1 MPSLPLFESHPVVSA
16 QTGPHAGLD
25 ALLTRHVAH
34 PFQKPI
40 AAYNRV
46 AFDVAY
52 SSWLGAGKPPLIL
65 DSGCGVGLSTL
76 HLAERYPEHLVIGVD
91 QSQDRIGRNTV
102 WSRPAPANS
111 LRIRADLTDF
121 WRLMLEAEMRPAR
134 HYLLYP
140 NPWPKKKH
148 LSRRWHGHA
157 VFPSLIALGGVF
169 ECRSNWKIYT
179 DECAFALA
187 RLTGESVE
195 AVPWLPDPA
204 STITPFERKYLGSGQ
219 ALWRCVLEI
228 PTGSV

>member
-1 MPSLPLFESHPVVSA
+1 MSSLPRYQSSPVASS
-16 QTGPHAGLD
+16 QTGIHDGID

-40 AAYNRV
+40 AAYNRAAFEV
-46 AFDVAY
+46 ARSA
-52 SSWLGAGKPPLIL
+52 WLEAGRPPLIL

-76 HLAERYPEHLVIGVD
+76 HLASQYSEHFVIGVD
-91 QSQDRIGRNTV
+91 QSLDRIGRNTV
-102 WSRPAPANS
+102 WSGPAPANS

-121 WRLMLEAEMRPAR
+121 WRLMLESGMRPDR

-157 VFPSLIALGGVF
+157 VFPAMVALGGYF
-169 ECRSNWKIYT
+169 ECRSNWKIYI

-187 RLTGESVE
+187 RLTGKSVE
-195 AVPWLPDPA
+195 ANAWAPDAA

-219 ALWRCVLEI
+219 ALWRCVLESS
-228 PTGSV
+228 TGPV